1 MSIRFTRRG
10 ALGVAS
16 VGLIGASLATPAL
29 SQARQ
34 RLTIATGGTG
44 GVFFPYGGGL
54 ARILTEKMPNT
65 QATGQVTGG
74 SVDNVKLLHQGD
86 ADIGF
91 STLDS
96 AYDGTQ
102 GAGAYQRDGRQD
114 VRVLAVLY
122 DSFLHIVADA
132 RVGELTNIA
141 AMRGRRISVGSAGS
155 STESIADRVIAA
167 AGLNHMRDI
176 TRDNL
181 GVAESAGA
189 LKDGKVA
196 AFFWIGGVPTAAV
209 RDLATSGSPP
219 LRFLPTTNE
228 LAALERQFPG
238 QYRPFNLPA
247 NAYAGQTAAVD
258 GECAPAAGD
267 AGPHHHVRQSGG
279 CAGDSPRSA
288 PVDAAGRRREDR
300 RAISPGGGSVLPLAR
315 RSDLSFRG
323 ATISFGVAR
332 SGPIG
337 FDRPVFV

>member
-1 MSIRFTRRG
+1 MSIKSIDRRALLAFGGG
-10 ALGVAS
+10 AAS
-16 VGLIGASLATPAL
+16 TLLAAPAL
-29 SQARQ
+29 AQARQ

-96 AYDGTQ
+96 AYDGLNGQ
-102 GAGAYQRDGRQD
+102 GAYARDGKQD

-122 DSFLHIVADA
+122 DSFLHVVADGRIA
-132 RVGELTNIA
+132 ELTNVA
-141 AMRGRRISVGSAGS
+141 AMKGRRISVGSAGS
-155 STESIADRVIAA
+155 STESIADRVLQA

-196 AFFWIGGVPTAAV
+196 AFFWIGGIPTAAV
-209 RDLATSGSPP
+209 RDLATSGAPP
-219 LRFLPTTNE
+219 LRFIPTPNE
-228 LAALERQFPG
+228 YAAMERQFPG
-238 QYRPFNLPA
+238 QYRPFTLPA
-247 NAYAGQTAAVD
+247 NSYAGQTEASQGVGVANVLLVAANARPALVTAILTTMFD
-258 GECAPAAGD
+258 NLADVHGLHPEARRLTLQGAAAKTAVPFHPAAE
-267 AGPHHHVRQSGG
+267 AFY
-279 CAGDSPRSA
+279 
-288 PVDAAGRRREDR
+288 
-300 RAISPGGGSVLPLAR
+300 RA
-315 RSDLSFRG
+315 RG
-323 ATISFGVAR
+323 VQM
-332 SGPIG
+332 
-337 FDRPVFV
+337 

>member
-1 MSIRFTRRG
+1 MSKTTKSETLLSSLSPSRRSLL
-10 ALGVAS
+10 ALGAGAASFAVAS
-16 VGLIGASLATPAL
+16 PAIG
-29 SQARQ
+29 QARQ

-74 SVDNVKLLHQGD
+74 SVDNVKLLAQGD

-96 AYDGTQ
+96 AYDGLT
-102 GAGAYQRDGRQD
+102 GTGAYARDGRQE

-122 DSFLHIVADA
+122 DSFLHVVADG
-132 RVGELTNIA
+132 RITELTNIA

-167 AGLNHMRDI
+167 SGLNHMRDI

-181 GVAESAGA
+181 GVAESANA

-219 LRFLPTTNE
+219 LRFIPSPGE
-228 LAALERQFPG
+228 FAALERQFPG
-238 QYRPFNLPA
+238 LYRPFTLPA
-247 NAYAGQTAAVD
+247 NGYAGQTEAVAGLGVANVLLVPANARPALVTSVLETMFSNLADIQAIHPEARRLTLQGAAVKT
-258 GECAPAAGD
+258 AVPLHPAAE
-267 AGPHHHVRQSGG
+267 AFY
-279 CAGDSPRSA
+279 RS
-288 PVDAAGRRREDR
+288 
-300 RAISPGGGSVLPLAR
+300 
-315 RSDLSFRG
+315 RG
-323 ATISFGVAR
+323 VI
-332 SGPIG
+332 
-337 FDRPVFV
+337 